1 MMSIGFEDPTSKE
14 GMALGLSAFHT
25 SFNMLNVLIM
35 IGFVPWLVKVATKT
49 VKEKLDE
56 DESNSRLQF
65 ISGNII
71 TPELATIELQKE
83 TAHFGKVTSKM
94 NGFLEALIQEKDEKK
109 RRKLQKK
116 LAKYESI
123 TDNMEVE
130 ITAYITKLADR
141 EITSD
146 TSIRLRTYMNI
157 ANDLERIGD
166 IYFQMGKNI
175 EVKNEKKIYFMPEQ
189 RQNLLEMIALVS
201 EGFEE
206 MVTNLQVTDYASVTK
221 EKAREIE
228 DRINVKRNEMRTRN
242 QDQLG
247 EAGYPVEAAM
257 TYNTIFSSL
266 ERVGDHLINV
276 TESVVGEI

>member
-1 MMSIGFEDPTSKE
+1 
-14 GMALGLSAFHT
+14 
-25 SFNMLNVLIM
+25 
-35 IGFVPWLVKVATKT
+35 
-49 VKEKLDE
+49 
-56 DESNSRLQF
+56 
-65 ISGNII
+65 
-71 TPELATIELQKE
+71 
-83 TAHFGKVTSKM
+83 M
-94 NGFLEALIQEKDEKK
+94 NGFLQTLIQEKDEKK

-141 EITSD
+141 EITSE

-166 IYFQMGKNI
+166 IYFQIGKNI
-175 EVKNEKKIYFMPEQ
+175 EVKNEKKIYFLPEQ
-189 RQNLLEMIALVS
+189 RQSLLDMLALVS

-206 MVTNLQVTDYASVTK
+206 MVRNLEVSDYATVSK
-221 EKAREIE
+221 DKARDIE
-228 DRINVKRNEMRTRN
+228 DRINKKRNEMRKIN
-242 QDQLG
+242 QDKLG